1 MMYTSYDNIGLLKVL
16 KFLKSHKDDF
26 LSGQDLSDVLKISRV
41 AVWKHIKTI
50 KSLGYK
56 IESKQKLGYRLVKNS
71 EKLLPWEITDN
82 LKTKTIGRK
91 VYYFDIIDST
101 QNFAMEIATKKNENG
116 SIVIAQK
123 QTSGRGRMNRKWVTG
138 KGGVSLSIILHPKF
152 DVSISTLF
160 PIAAS
165 VALVNAIQNTL
176 KINPNV
182 KWPNDIVIKGKK
194 VAGMI
199 VDSTIE
205 SNLIENMILGVGIN
219 FKVDTKNLESKLKD
233 TENFYGVSSLLKTT
247 NNLTSLELVQ
257 NFLFELEKVLTLL
270 NNGKTSQIIQR
281 WEKSSTTI
289 GKRVSIKTNDGIVT
303 GIAKKINN
311 DGSLNIIKNGKI
323 QKVIAGDVSI

>member
-1 MMYTSYDNIGLLKVL
+1 MYTSYDNIGLLKVL

-56 IESKQKLGYRLVKNS
+56 IESKQKLGYKLVKNS

-82 LKTKTIGRK
+82 LKTKTIGK
-91 VYYFDIIDST
+91 KIYYFDTIDST
-101 QNFAMEIATKKNENG
+101 QNFAGEIASKKNENG
-116 SIVIAQK
+116 SVIISQK
-123 QTSGRGRMNRKWVTG
+123 QTAGRGRMNRKWITVN
-138 KGGVSLSIILHPKF
+138 GGVSISIVIHPKF

-165 VALVNAIQNTL
+165 VALVNAIKKTL
-176 KINPNV
+176 DLNPNV
-182 KWPNDIVIKGKK
+182 KWPNDIVLKGKK

-199 VDSTIE
+199 VDSSIE

-219 FKVDTKNLESKLKD
+219 FKIDIKSLEKYLKG
-233 TENFYGVSSLLKTT
+233 TENFYGVTSLLKTNSSYT
-247 NNLTSLELVQ
+247 PLELVQ
-257 NFLFELEKVLTLL
+257 NFLSELEKVITLL
-270 NNGKTSQIIQR
+270 DNGKTNQIIQR
-281 WEKSSTTI
+281 WEKFSSTI
-289 GKRVSIKTNDGIVT
+289 GKKVSIKTNDGVVV
-303 GIAKKINN
+303 GIAKKINS

-323 QKVIAGDVSI
+323 QKILVGDISI

>member
-1 MMYTSYDNIGLLKVL
+1 MYTSYDNIGLLKVL

-56 IESKQKLGYRLVKNS
+56 IESKQKLGYKLVKNS

-82 LKTKTIGRK
+82 LKTKTIGK
-91 VYYFDIIDST
+91 KIYYFDTIDST
-101 QNFAMEIATKKNENG
+101 QNFAGEIASKKNENG
-116 SIVIAQK
+116 SVIISQK
-123 QTSGRGRMNRKWVTG
+123 QTAGRGRMNRKWITVN
-138 KGGVSLSIILHPKF
+138 GGVSISIVIHPKF

-165 VALVNAIQNTL
+165 VALVNAIKKTL
-176 KINPNV
+176 DLNPNV
-182 KWPNDIVIKGKK
+182 KWPNDIVLKGKK

-199 VDSTIE
+199 VDSSIE

-219 FKVDTKNLESKLKD
+219 FKIDIKSLEKYLKG
-233 TENFYGVSSLLKTT
+233 TENFYGVTSLLKTNSSYT
-247 NNLTSLELVQ
+247 PLELVQ
-257 NFLFELEKVLTLL
+257 NFLSELEKVITLL
-270 NNGKTSQIIQR
+270 DNGKTNQIIQR
-281 WEKSSTTI
+281 WEKLSSTI
-289 GKRVSIKTNDGIVT
+289 GKKVSIKTNDGVVV
-303 GIAKKINN
+303 GIAKKINS

-323 QKVIAGDVSI
+323 QKILVGDISI